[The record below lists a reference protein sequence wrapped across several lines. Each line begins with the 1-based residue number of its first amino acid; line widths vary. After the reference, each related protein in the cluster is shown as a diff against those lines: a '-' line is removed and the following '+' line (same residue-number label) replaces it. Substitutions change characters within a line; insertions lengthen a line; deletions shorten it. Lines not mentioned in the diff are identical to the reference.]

1 MRVSKPVS
9 NDFVIIF
16 AMCFQLY
23 KVCMPRIKGLEI
35 AKAFCLL
42 GVMLSATSCLEQYS
56 IVGNTSLPMLDGK
69 TLYLKNRTL
78 QGVKN
83 IDSCEVIHGKF
94 VFDGKVDST
103 CMAELY
109 LDNVSVMPV
118 VIENGKISVDINL
131 LDQKVSGGSLNE
143 RLYRFIEMK
152 SRLDSELGNTS
163 LDAARLMMRGVMPF
177 EAERLCR
184 ERADKLAQSC
194 DSLVVDFIQSNYN
207 NVLGPE
213 VFSRICNQYRYPIIT
228 PQIKKIIDNAP
239 KKFLNNPY
247 VKEYICIARKN
258 MAIINGRDFVEEHEL
273 QVEQNARALRVRK

>member
-1 MRVSKPVS
+1 
-9 NDFVIIF
+9 
-16 AMCFQLY
+16 
-23 KVCMPRIKGLEI
+23 
-35 AKAFCLL
+35 
-42 GVMLSATSCLEQYS
+42 
-56 IVGNTSLPMLDGK
+56 
-69 TLYLKNRTL
+69 
-78 QGVKN
+78 
-83 IDSCEVIHGKF
+83 
-94 VFDGKVDST
+94 
-103 CMAELY
+103 
-109 LDNVSVMPV
+109 
-118 VIENGKISVDINL
+118 
-131 LDQKVSGGSLNE
+131 
-143 RLYRFIEMK
+143 
-152 SRLDSELGNTS
+152 
-163 LDAARLMMRGVMPF
+163 MMRGVMPF

-258 MAIINGRDFVEEHEL
+258 MAIINGGDFMEEHEL

>member
-1 MRVSKPVS
+1 
-9 NDFVIIF
+9 
-16 AMCFQLY
+16 
-23 KVCMPRIKGLEI
+23 MPHIARLRIKSL
-35 AKAFCLL
+35 FCLL
-42 GVMLSATSCLEQYS
+42 AWMLFATSCLEQYS

-78 QGVKN
+78 QGIKN

-94 VFDGKVDST
+94 VFDGKIDST

-118 VIENGKISVDINL
+118 VIENGKINVDINL
-131 LDQKVSGGSLNE
+131 LDQRVSGGSLNE
-143 RLYRFIEMK
+143 KLYKFIDAK
-152 SRLDSELGNTS
+152 SRLDNELGNTS
-163 LDAARLMMRGVMPF
+163 LDEARLMMRGVMPF

-184 ERADKLAQSC
+184 EKADKLSRSC
-194 DSLVVDFIQSNYN
+194 DSLVVDFVQSNYN

-228 PQIKKIIDNAP
+228 PQIKKIVENAP

-247 VKEYICIARKN
+247 VKEYLYIARKN
-258 MAIINGRDFVEEHEL
+258 MAIINGKDMLEEHEL
-273 QVEQNARALRVRK
+273 PRLQNAKVLQVKK